1 MKSKALGS
9 LRAAQLLIN
18 SKEEQ
23 YCTASIHCSYY
34 AVFQYMKYMLAHTD
48 KNPISYTLQSDK
60 TKGKDSHEYI
70 IEQIKLRIPKPYE
83 ARDFA
88 QDFRVLKN
96 DRVAA
101 DYDTRQ
107 FDIEESLECKQRAD
121 RLITKLKTYFGDK

>member
-18 SKEEQ
+18 SKEGQ

-48 KNPISYTLQSDK
+48 KNPISYTLQYDK

>member
-1 MKSKALGS
+1 MKSKALGN

-34 AVFQYMKYMLAHTD
+34 AVFQYMKYMLAHMDET
-48 KNPISYTLQSDK
+48 PISYETQSK
-60 TKGKDSHEYI
+60 ETKSKGSHEYI
-70 IEQIKLRIPKPYE
+70 IKQIKLRIPKPYE

-88 QDFRVLKN
+88 QDFRVLKK

-121 RLITKLKTYFGDK
+121 RLITKLKKYFGDK